1 MISDR
6 LLYTLRQALKLKC
19 DAWFT
24 PSQIADLLAYLR
36 KEGVDV
42 REVVE

>member
-1 MISDR
+1 MTDR
-6 LLYTLRQALKLKC
+6 LIYTLRQALKLKTGS
-19 DAWFT
+19 WFT
-24 PSQIADLLAYLR
+24 PAQVEDLLAYLR

>member
-1 MISDR
+1 MTPR
-6 LLYTLRQALKLKC
+6 LIYTLRQALRLTT

-24 PSQIADLLAYLR
+24 PSQFEDLLAYLR

-42 REVVE
+42 REVVD